1 MTSRTNTRRAFL
13 KGAAIAAAPVTA
25 GAAAAAVG
33 VNEHQARLA
42 RLQAEAEVRA
52 LHQDW
57 LRKVNTGDRAEAA
70 RVHEGVTAIVTD
82 HAGEPDRIAVAA
94 DGRRAE
100 GRYAC
105 VVETETPRPLDC
117 TLAQMAA
124 AQGEGMV
131 RARERRVLTADY
143 VKTDKGWAIAQL
155 SAEPAF
161 TPRGRTT

>member
-1 MTSRTNTRRAFL
+1 MTAKTNTRRAFL

-25 GAAAAAVG
+25 AAGAAGIA
-33 VNEHQARLA
+33 VNEHEAKLA

-57 LRKVNTGDRAEAA
+57 LRKVAAGDRAEAG
-70 RVHEGVTAIVTD
+70 RLGEGVTAVTAD
-82 HAGEPDRIAVAA
+82 HAGEPDRIVLMS

-105 VVETETPRPLDC
+105 VVETETARPLDC

-124 AQGEGMV
+124 AQGEGLV

-143 VKTDKGWAIAQL
+143 VRTDKGWAIAKL
-155 SAEPAF
+155 GVEPA
-161 TPRGRTT
+161 